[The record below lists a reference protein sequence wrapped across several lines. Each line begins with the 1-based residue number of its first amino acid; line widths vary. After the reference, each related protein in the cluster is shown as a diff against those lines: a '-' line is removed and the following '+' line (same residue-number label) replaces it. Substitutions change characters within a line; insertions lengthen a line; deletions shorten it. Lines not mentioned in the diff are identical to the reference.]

1 MTDYKFDIFFSYK
14 RDRLLKGWVKEVH
27 DTLILWVSQELQRKA
42 SVFIDVECIED
53 GEQWPDAL
61 REALRTSKCMFEK
74 PTIAAYVALLSETGL
89 RKQEGLNLR
98 WDHINFAQRI
108 VSVEDTKSGK
118 PRYVPLSTMQ
128 WSSFGRSFALSG
140 VRKFSPDSTL
150 ATDG

>member
-1 MTDYKFDIFFSYK
+1 LTDYKFDIFFSYK

-61 REALRTSKCMFEK
+61 REALRTSKCMFEE